1 MNCTGPLLTFCAG
14 FKRPSSAGRPV
25 LSSDSN
31 SGRGRDLGAAGTHP
45 GQNGSRYPRCS
56 SEPGRPGC
64 ARLPRGSELILVT
77 CSGSAALSRPQAPSW
92 RNAEAARLTR
102 SPHGKLK
109 GTCDHHLS
117 LSMSCIF
124 AYRQH
129 QHTSIQNN
137 SGLPQ
142 GPADLSPGRL
152 LMRQTACARRSLA
165 GMIGGGTL
173 GREPHLWHE
182 AARLHHAARRG
193 GGVAVCSARAAAA
206 CDAYG
211 RVPARR
217 TNRGKTGGR
226 LKTRPPEGIFQ

>member
-1 MNCTGPLLTFCAG
+1 
-14 FKRPSSAGRPV
+14 
-25 LSSDSN
+25 
-31 SGRGRDLGAAGTHP
+31 
-45 GQNGSRYPRCS
+45 
-56 SEPGRPGC
+56 
-64 ARLPRGSELILVT
+64 
-77 CSGSAALSRPQAPSW
+77 
-92 RNAEAARLTR
+92 
-102 SPHGKLK
+102 
-109 GTCDHHLS
+109 
-117 LSMSCIF
+117 MSCIF

-226 LKTRPPEGIFQ
+226 LKTRPRRVFFNRRTAGSLAGTISISKHPNLLISQIFLFYWGWRRPKGCCHFRGPNLIDVTLPAEPNHQQKDPRQWLPDR